1 MLSIKEQEAVN
12 RVMSFLQQW
21 DHATKVQRTRIL
33 EDFINNSRGKN
44 GPELEQDFAQVA
56 SLFLARLTAWLR
68 LTYMIGTCL
77 NQQLQAIS
85 IFLSAA
91 SGHRYLI
98 EFLEIGGV
106 LTLLEILGL
115 KQLKEEDKAEAIKL
129 IQTVA
134 NAGRKY
140 KELICESY
148 GVRAVAECLARS
160 QSEENQDLARVLLE
174 SLAHGNP
181 KYQNQVYKGLIALLP
196 CTSPRAQQL
205 ALQTLRIAQTIVKTA
220 SPSLVDPVL
229 GTLRSMHLEVQYE
242 AIELI
247 KDLMHHEVRAA
258 LLEGLAGLLKPSQ
271 DATKQLPKIL
281 TSPRMSQLVECFPVF
296 VQQAA
301 ATKAIGVLVRE
312 SSEIAEELIQLGAIP
327 RLMRVMGNLCHAD
340 SQRLASLTLEQF
352 VRMFPVVEEQVRMA
366 MGETLFQL
374 FMEKPEDLYMKM
386 DSIQV
391 EILLSNQ
398 VTIPRGK
405 EDSD

>member
-68 LTYMIGTCL
+68 LTF
-77 NQQLQAIS
+77 AHS
-85 IFLSAA
+85 
-91 SGHRYLI
+91 HRYLI

-148 GVRAVAECLARS
+148 GRWRHLPPRPV
-160 QSEENQDLARVLLE
+160 
-174 SLAHGNP
+174 SLPALNHWR
-181 KYQNQVYKGLIALLP
+181 KLIVI
-196 CTSPRAQQL
+196 S
-205 ALQTLRIAQTIVKTA
+205 
-220 SPSLVDPVL
+220 SPSDLFFK
-229 GTLRSMHLEVQYE
+229 